1 MPPVTP
7 TNSVH
12 VWKQLSDERRVQA
25 AEAFWTEED
34 GFEQQVEALGLLA
47 RRLKARPK
55 FVAGLPVEKR
65 ARYLAA
71 YPGMPEA
78 LAARLLVSYHLAHQ
92 RPMLAAFLDALGV
105 AHENGLI
112 AQDPEGPPPAD
123 RVAAAVDALDGQFAR
138 EDVTVYLSTLLT
150 QDPATW
156 AALADVLEART
167 RSVTS

>member
-1 MPPVTP
+1 
-7 TNSVH
+7 
-12 VWKQLSDERRVQA
+12 LADDRRVQA
-25 AEAFWTEED
+25 AEAFWNEED

-65 ARYLAA
+65 ARYLAT
-71 YPGMPEA
+71 YPGMPEP

-112 AQDPEGPPPAD
+112 TKDPEGPLPAE
-123 RVAAAVDALDGQFAR
+123 RVAAAVEALDAR
-138 EDVTVYLSTLLT
+138 FHRDDVTVYLATLLT
-150 QDPATW
+150 QDPDMWT
-156 AALADVLEART
+156 ALASTLESRT
-167 RSVTS
+167 VSP

>member
-1 MPPVTP
+1 VTP
-7 TNSVH
+7 TLPTSPVH
-12 VWKQLSDERRVQA
+12 IWKQLPDERRVQA

-65 ARYLAA
+65 ARYLASHPA
-71 YPGMPEA
+71 MPEP

-92 RPMLAAFLDALGV
+92 RPMLAAFLDALGI

-112 AQDPEGPPPAD
+112 TQDPDGPLSAE
-123 RVAAAVDALDGQFAR
+123 RVTAAVAALDERFAR
-138 EDVTVYLSTLLT
+138 EDVTVYLGTLLT
-150 QDPATW
+150 QDPGTW
-156 AALADVLEART
+156 AAIGPLIEARG
-167 RSVTS
+167 RPVTP